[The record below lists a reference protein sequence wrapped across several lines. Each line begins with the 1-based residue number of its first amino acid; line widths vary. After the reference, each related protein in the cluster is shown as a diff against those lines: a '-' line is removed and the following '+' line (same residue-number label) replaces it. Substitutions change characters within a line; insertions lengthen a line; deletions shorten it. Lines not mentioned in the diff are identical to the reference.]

1 MGFGLH
7 PPDPP
12 QGGNFDPK
20 TMEQFKSPGVF
31 SRRPRRLEQS
41 RKTGWILVIPALFVV
56 VFVLVYPVVQTTF
69 LSFSETELSG
79 GYTFVGFKNF
89 QRLVKTSR
97 FWTAVTNTLVF
108 TAVTVPIE
116 LMIGLGLAVM
126 LNKTFHG
133 RGIVRLAVLFP
144 WALPTALN
152 ALIWRWMY
160 NTDFGIFNAALVQSG
175 MIDESINWLGKIPLA
190 MISMMVVSI
199 WKTSSFMALI
209 LLAGLQAIPD
219 ELYEAGIVDG
229 TTGWSAFW
237 HITLPLLRP
246 TVMVALLLRSMDA
259 LRAFELPFN
268 LTDGGPVTSTETL
281 SLYAY
286 KNLFQYVDFNF
297 GASVVIFQFII
308 ILALSLFYIRS
319 IKGGETLW

>member
-1 MGFGLH
+1 
-7 PPDPP
+7 
-12 QGGNFDPK
+12 
-20 TMEQFKSPGVF
+20 V
-31 SRRPRRLEQS
+31 
-41 RKTGWILVIPALFVV
+41 LFVV
-56 VFVLVYPVVQTTF
+56 AFVLVYPVVQTAF
-69 LSFSETELSG
+69 LSFSETALSG
-79 GYTFVGFKNF
+79 GYTVVGFKNF
-89 QRLVKTSR
+89 QRLVKTPR

-116 LMIGLGLAVM
+116 LVLGLGLAVM
-126 LNKTFHG
+126 LNKTFYG

-152 ALIWRWMY
+152 ALMWRWMY

-175 MIDESINWLGKIPLA
+175 IIDESINWLGKIPLA
-190 MISMMVVSI
+190 MISMMIVSI

-209 LLAGLQAIPD
+209 LLAGLQSIPD

-237 HITLPLLRP
+237 YVTLPLLRP
-246 TVMVALLLRSMDA
+246 TIMVALLLRSMDA

-297 GASVVIFQFII
+297 GASVVILQFII
-308 ILALSLFYIRS
+308 ILMLSLFYIRS
-319 IKGGETLW
+319 MKGETV

>member
-1 MGFGLH
+1 M
-7 PPDPP
+7 
-12 QGGNFDPK
+12 
-20 TMEQFKSPGVF
+20 
-31 SRRPRRLEQS
+31 EQS
-41 RKTGWILVIPALFVV
+41 RKTGWLLVIPAIIVV
-56 VFVLVYPVVQTTF
+56 AFVLVYPVVQSIF
-69 LSFSETELSG
+69 LSFAKSTVGVSESS
-79 GYTFVGFKNF
+79 TFVGVENF
-89 QRLVKTSR
+89 QRLFKTPR
-97 FWTAVTNTLVF
+97 FWTALKNTLVF

-116 LMIGLGLAVM
+116 LAIGLGLAVM
-126 LNKTFHG
+126 LNKAFHG
-133 RGIVRLAVLFP
+133 RDIVRLAVLFP

-160 NTDFGIFNAALVQSG
+160 NTDFGIFNALLTQG
-175 MIDESINWLGKIPLA
+175 GIINEQINWLGKIPLA
-190 MISMMVVSI
+190 MISMMIVSI

-219 ELYEAGIVDG
+219 DLYEAGIVDG

-246 TVMVALLLRSMDA
+246 TIMVSLLLRSMDA

-286 KNLFQYVDFNF
+286 KILFQYVDFNF
-297 GASVVIFQFII
+297 GSSIVIVQFII
-308 ILALSLFYIRS
+308 ILTLSLFYIRFM
-319 IKGGETLW
+319 KGERIW

>member
-1 MGFGLH
+1 
-7 PPDPP
+7 
-12 QGGNFDPK
+12 
-20 TMEQFKSPGVF
+20 MEQVE
-31 SRRPRRLEQS
+31 SRSSGFLGRTNSLDRS

-56 VFVLVYPVVQTTF
+56 AFVLVYPVVQTIF
-69 LSFSETELSG
+69 LSFGETELSG
-79 GYTFVGFKNF
+79 SATFVGLKNF
-89 QRLVKTSR
+89 QRLMKTPR
-97 FWTAVTNTLVF
+97 FWTALTNTLVF

-116 LMIGLGLAVM
+116 LVIGLGLAVM
-126 LNKTFHG
+126 LNKAFYG

-152 ALIWRWMY
+152 ALMWRWMY
-160 NTDFGIFNAALVQSG
+160 NTDFGIFNALLIQSG
-175 MIDESINWLGKIPLA
+175 LVNESINWLGRIPLA
-190 MISMMVVSI
+190 MISMMIVSI

-229 TTGWSAFW
+229 TSGWSAFW
-237 HITLPLLRP
+237 HITLPLLRS
-246 TVMVALLLRSMDA
+246 TIMVALLLRSMDA

-297 GASVVIFQFII
+297 GASVVILQFII
-308 ILALSLFYIRS
+308 ILTLSLVYVRS
-319 IKGGETLW
+319 IKRGETLW

>member
-1 MGFGLH
+1 VE
-7 PPDPP
+7 
-12 QGGNFDPK
+12 QAK
-20 TMEQFKSPGVF
+20 IMEQVE
-31 SRRPRRLEQS
+31 PRSSGFLGRTHSLARS
-41 RKTGWILVIPALFVV
+41 RKTGWVLVIPALLVV
-56 VFVLVYPVVQTTF
+56 AFVLVYPVVQTIF
-69 LSFSETELSG
+69 LSFGETELSG
-79 GYTFVGFKNF
+79 GSTFVGLKNF
-89 QRLVKTSR
+89 QRLLKTPR
-97 FWTAVTNTLVF
+97 FWTALTNTLLF

-116 LMIGLGLAVM
+116 LVIGIGLAVM
-126 LNKTFHG
+126 LNKAFYG

-152 ALIWRWMY
+152 ALMWRWMY
-160 NTDFGIFNAALVQSG
+160 NTDFGIFNALLIQSG
-175 MIDESINWLGKIPLA
+175 FVNESLNWLGRIPLA
-190 MISMMVVSI
+190 MISMMIVSI

-229 TTGWSAFW
+229 TSGWSAFW
-237 HITLPLLRP
+237 HITLPLLRS
-246 TVMVALLLRSMDA
+246 TIMVALLLRSMDA

-297 GASVVIFQFII
+297 GASVVILQFII
-308 ILALSLFYIRS
+308 ILTLSLVYVRS
-319 IKGGETLW
+319 IKRGETLW